1 MNNIGPAFR
10 TGDKFI
16 YAIRSYLCVSLLSN
30 CTSHITQ
37 VAGLS
42 LQLFVVLVDQFKD
55 HLKNEIEVFVST
67 IFLRMIDSENCAYD
81 HKLKILEV
89 FHAICRDPKFLVEI
103 FINFDCDLE
112 SADIFSRM
120 VTGFSKIAKV
130 SNSIIYQNICI
141 CVFLLDVLKSSCS
154 LSSL

>member
-1 MNNIGPAFR
+1 M
-10 TGDKFI
+10 
-16 YAIRSYLCVSLLSN
+16 
-30 CTSHITQ
+30 
-37 VAGLS
+37 
-42 LQLFVVLVDQFKD
+42 DQFKD

-130 SNSIIYQNICI
+130 SNSMRNIYIYMLVFII
-141 CVFLLDVLKSSCS
+141 CVEIIIIIVEVVVVVYVTLLCE
-154 LSSL
+154 

>member
-1 MNNIGPAFR
+1 M
-10 TGDKFI
+10 
-16 YAIRSYLCVSLLSN
+16 
-30 CTSHITQ
+30 
-37 VAGLS
+37 
-42 LQLFVVLVDQFKD
+42 DQFKD

-130 SNSIIYQNICI
+130 SNSMRNIYIYMLVFII
-141 CVFLLDVLKSSCS
+141 CVEIIIIIL
-154 LSSL
+154 

>member
-16 YAIRSYLCVSLLSN
+16 YVIRSYLCVSLLSN

-130 SNSIIYQNICI
+130 SYSIRYHHHHHSIGMRNII
-141 CVFLLDVLKSSCS
+141 V
-154 LSSL
+154 